1 LTVPRLPPVPHLF
14 PVFRLRS
21 SVFFSPSYVSYPP
34 SSVLSPDIEHWDLI
48 IEPHR
53 HLLDLKLGDLW
64 RARDLVMLFV
74 WRDFVSVYKQTIL
87 GPLWYLIQ
95 PLLTT
100 VVFTVIF
107 GNIAKLPTDGLP
119 QFLFYLSGTV
129 VWSYFASCLT
139 KTSDTFVSN
148 SNLFGKVY
156 FPRLAVPVSILI
168 SNLITFTIQFVLFP
182 IFMGYFALRG
192 TVLNPNA
199 WILLTPVLVLIMAG
213 LGLGLG
219 IIVSSLTTKYRDLRF
234 LVQFGVQLLMYAT
247 PVIYP
252 ISSIPARFQWII
264 LANPMTSIIEAFRY
278 AFLGAGSVN
287 IGHLTYSFGFM
298 MVVVIVGSIIFN
310 RVEQTFMDTL

>member
-1 LTVPRLPPVPHLF
+1 MGDGIMKMGFLKQTNIGKEP
-14 PVFRLRS
+14 
-21 SVFFSPSYVSYPP
+21 
-34 SSVLSPDIEHWDLI
+34 EHWDMV

-64 RARDLVMLFV
+64 RYKDLVILFV
-74 WRDFVSVYKQTIL
+74 RRDFVSVYKQTIL

-100 VVFTVIF
+100 IIFTVIF
-107 GNIAKLPTDGLP
+107 GKIASLPTDGSP
-119 QFLFYLSGTV
+119 QFLFYMSGTV

-139 KTSDTFVSN
+139 KTSDTFVN
-148 SNLFGKVY
+148 NANLFGKVY

-168 SNLITFTIQFVLFP
+168 SNLITFLIQFVLFLV
-182 IFMGYFALRG
+182 FVLYFVLSGTSIQPNWLWIALS
-192 TVLNPNA
+192 
-199 WILLTPVLVLIMAG
+199 PVFLLIMAG

-247 PVIYP
+247 PVIYS

-264 LANPMTSIIEAFRY
+264 LANPMTPIIEVFRY
-278 AFLGAGSVN
+278 SFLGTGTVN
-287 IGHLTYSFGFM
+287 LANLAYSFGFM
-298 MVVVIVGSIIFN
+298 LVVVFIGTVIFN
-310 RVEQTFMDTL
+310 RVEATFMDTV